1 MNLTHPSEVKEL
13 LSRLGLR
20 PRRTLG
26 QNFLIDANILR
37 ILLRT
42 AELHREEQVLEVGPG
57 LGVLTEWLVRYAGR
71 VVAVEKDPVLFGF
84 LKTHFAEAPHLELI
98 HADIL
103 DVDLE
108 TLLAGGISKVVAN
121 LPYSVGSRF
130 LVDLFQTAHPPTR
143 IVVTVQREV
152 ARRLAAKPRAEDYGL
167 LSILAQT
174 AFAVNIVK
182 EISPTCFLPPP
193 EVRSAIVELVRL
205 PDDRE
210 PRSRNCA
217 ALLKLLQDAFA
228 RRRKQLAPFLKARAG
243 LTDSGTGILLDR
255 LGIAPRARPE
265 DISPEQWVLL
275 SNALAPE
282 SDSQA
287 RH

>member
-13 LSRLGLR
+13 LAQIGLR

-42 AELHREEQVLEVGPG
+42 AELHRDDQVIEVGPG

-71 VVAVEKDPVLFGF
+71 VVAVEKDPVLFDF
-84 LKTHFAEAPHLELI
+84 LKGHFAGTPNLELV

-108 TLLAGGISKVVAN
+108 PPLAEGINKVVAN

-130 LVDLFQTAHPPTR
+130 LVNLFQSANPPER

-152 ARRLAAKPRAEDYGL
+152 ARRLAAAPGNADYGL
-167 LSILAQT
+167 LGILAQT
-174 AFAVNIVK
+174 TCGVK
-182 EISPTCFLPPP
+182 IIKDISPTCFLPPP
-193 EVRSAIVELVRL
+193 EVRSAIVEMIRL
-205 PDDRE
+205 PEDRE
-210 PRSRNCA
+210 VRPKNRA
-217 ALLKLLQDAFA
+217 ALLTLLQGAFA
-228 RRRKQLAPFLKARAG
+228 RRRKQLGPFLKSHAG
-243 LTDSGTGILLDR
+243 LSDADQARLFGQLD
-255 LGIAPRARPE
+255 IEPRARPE
-265 DISPEQWVLL
+265 DLSPEQWVRL
-275 SNALAPE
+275 SNNVRPFPLDPAG
-282 SDSQA
+282 
-287 RH
+287 